1 MTKAI
6 KDVILEQFTSSLTV
20 WMIALSLVVAF
31 VISLFIVYVYRK
43 TYSGVVYNKNTS
55 LTMILLT
62 IVTSMI
68 IRTINSNLSLSLGM
82 VGALSIVRFRT
93 AIKEPLDTAYM
104 FWAIAAGIMSG
115 TGQYVIAI
123 LGSLILG
130 VLFYIAYAIN
140 IKAKSQYLL
149 VINYN
154 LISEDTVV
162 EKLQEIKNKKLKNK
176 AINNKDVIE
185 ITYEVVLENEDII
198 NEIKK
203 LHGVS
208 NVNLISYKNDIG
220 A

>member
-1 MTKAI
+1 MSDTLKELFI
-6 KDVILEQFTSSLTV
+6 SQFSSSLTAG
-20 WMIALSLVVAF
+20 MIALSLVVAF
-31 VISLFIVYVYRK
+31 VISLFIVYIYRK
-43 TYSGVVYNKNTS
+43 TFSGVVFNKNNA
-55 LTMILLT
+55 LTIILLT

-93 AIKEPLDTAYM
+93 AIKEPLDTAFM

-115 TGQYVIAI
+115 AGQYLIAL

-130 VLFYIAYAIN
+130 LMFYFAYLYNA
-140 IKAKSQYLL
+140 KSKSQYLL

-154 LISEDTVV
+154 LSYEQTIL
-162 EKLQEIKNKKLKNK
+162 EKLDIIRNKKLKNK
-176 AINNKDVIE
+176 SINTKDVVE
-185 ITYEVVLENEDII
+185 ATYEVELDDEKII

-203 LHGVS
+203 ASGVNS
-208 NVNLISYKNDIG
+208 VNLVTVKNDIG